1 MNPIEIGAVVFA
13 GVFGGALLGLRL
25 RRALPDPHRS
35 SETKDVV
42 KLAMGLVATM
52 TALILGLLIASAKES
67 YDTQKNGVIQMA
79 AKIAFLDRLLAIY
92 GSDAANARMV
102 LRTSVEDA
110 LGRMWPE
117 QKSQPAQMEPNA
129 SNGQAL
135 YHSVQKL
142 APRDDEQRTL
152 KSQAIQIVTDI
163 GQMRWLL
170 FEQAGSSISTPLLVV
185 VSAWLTIIFTSFG
198 LFAPS
203 NHTVIVA
210 LMVASLCV
218 AGSIF
223 LILELDQ
230 PFGGVI
236 KIHNGPM
243 LNALQQLGR

>member
-1 MNPIEIGAVVFA
+1 
-13 GVFGGALLGLRL
+13 
-25 RRALPDPHRS
+25 
-35 SETKDVV
+35 
-42 KLAMGLVATM
+42 MGLVATM

-79 AKIAFLDRLLAIY
+79 AKVAFLDRVLAIY
-92 GSDAANARMV
+92 GSDAATARTV
-102 LRTSVEDA
+102 LRASVEDA
-110 LGRMWPE
+110 LAGMWPD
-117 QKSQPAQMEPNA
+117 QKAQPARLEPNA
-129 SNGQAL
+129 SSGEAL

-142 APRDDEQRTL
+142 TPRDDEQRTL
-152 KSQAIQIVTDI
+152 KSQAVQIVTDL

-185 VSAWLTIIFTSFG
+185 VGAWLAVIFMSFG

-210 LMVASLCV
+210 LMLASLCV

-230 PFGGVI
+230 PFAGVI
-236 KIHNGPM
+236 QIPNDP
-243 LNALQQLGR
+243 

>member
-1 MNPIEIGAVVFA
+1 MSPVTVGIVVFA
-13 GVFGGALLGLRL
+13 AVFGGALLGMRL
-25 RRALPDPHRS
+25 RSALPDPHLN

-67 YDTQKNGVIQMA
+67 YDTQKGGVIQMS
-79 AKIAFLDRLLAIY
+79 AKVAFLDRLLAIY
-92 GSDAANARMV
+92 GSDAGEARKV
-102 LRTSVEDA
+102 LRASIESA
-110 LGRMWPE
+110 LANMWPDE
-117 QKSQPAQMEPNA
+117 KSRPARLDPSA
-129 SNGQAL
+129 SAGPAL

-142 APRDDEQRTL
+142 SPTNEEQRAL

-170 FEQAGSSISTPLLVV
+170 FEQSGSSISAPLLIVV
-185 VSAWLTIIFTSFG
+185 GAWLTVIFTSFG

-203 NHTVIVA
+203 NNTVIVA

-236 KIHNGPM
+236 QIPSTPM
-243 LNALQQLGR
+243 RTALEYLGK